1 VTAPRPPADLAG
13 RTPLTLTLTTGTE
26 LHRFYPAGLEPIYFD
41 NSLSG
46 RLNAPDGRY
55 GVLYAAARP
64 QGAFAETFLRT
75 PGKTL
80 LAPELI
86 AAKGQALLRTLRPL
100 TLIQLHGPGLARL
113 GATAEVTHGGLP
125 YDAPQAWSAALH
137 DHPLQADGVAYT
149 ARHDDAEVCYAI
161 FDRAATALTLE
172 AKTEDL
178 DNEEGFYL
186 LAEHYGVGLAPA
198 R

>member
-1 VTAPRPPADLAG
+1 MTAPHPPADLAG
-13 RTPLTLTLTTGTE
+13 RTPLMATLPEGTE

-41 NSLSG
+41 KSLGG

-55 GVLYAAARP
+55 GVLYAAAKP
-64 QGAFAETFLRT
+64 EGAFAETFLRT

-86 AAKGQALLRTLRPL
+86 AAKAQALLKTLRPL
-100 TLIQLHGPGLARL
+100 TFVQLHGPGLARL

-137 DHPLQADGVAYT
+137 DHPLQADGIAYT

-161 FDRAATALTLE
+161 FERAAAAITLE
-172 AKTEDL
+172 AQEEDL
-178 DNEEGFYL
+178 DHDGFYL

>member
-1 VTAPRPPADLAG
+1 MTAPRPPADVHS
-13 RTPLTLTLTTGTE
+13 RTPLTVALPAGTE
-26 LHRFYPAGLEPIYFD
+26 LHRFYPAGLKPIYFD
-41 NSLSG
+41 RSLAG

-55 GVLYAAARP
+55 GVLYAAAKP
-64 QGAFAETFLRT
+64 EGAFAETFLRT

-86 AAKGQALLRTLRPL
+86 AAKGQARLQTRRPL
-100 TLIQLHGPGLARL
+100 TLIQLHGSGLARL

-125 YDAPQAWSAALH
+125 YEAPQAWSTALH

-161 FDRAATALTLE
+161 FDRAAPALALE

>member
-1 VTAPRPPADLAG
+1 MTAPRPPADLAG
-13 RTPLTLTLTTGTE
+13 RTPLTVVLPEGAE
-26 LHRFYPAGLEPIYFD
+26 LHRFYPVGLAPIYFD
-41 NSLSG
+41 KSLSG
-46 RLNAPDGRY
+46 RLNAPDGGY
-55 GVLYAAARP
+55 GVLYAAARAE
-64 QGAFAETFLRT
+64 GAFAETFLRA
-75 PGKTL
+75 PGRTL

-86 AAKGQALLRTLRPL
+86 AAKGQARLKTLRPL
-100 TLIQLHGPGLARL
+100 TFIQLHGPGLARL

-125 YDAPQAWSAALH
+125 HDAPQAWSAALH
-137 DHPLQADGVAYT
+137 DHPLQVDGIAYT
-149 ARHDDAEVCYAI
+149 ARHDDAEVCYAV
-161 FDRAATALTLE
+161 FDRAAPALALE

>member
-1 VTAPRPPADLAG
+1 MTAPRPPADLVG
-13 RTPLTLTLTTGTE
+13 RAPLTVVLPEGTE
-26 LHRFYPAGLEPIYFD
+26 LHRFYPTGLKPIYCD
-41 NSLSG
+41 KSLSG

-64 QGAFAETFLRT
+64 EGAFAETFLRT

-86 AAKGQALLRTLRPL
+86 AAKGQARLKTLRPL
-100 TLIQLHGPGLARL
+100 TLIQLYGPGLARL

-137 DHPLQADGVAYT
+137 DHPLQADGIAYT

-161 FDRAATALTLE
+161 FDRAAPALALK
-172 AKTEDL
+172 AKSEDL
-178 DNEEGFYL
+178 DKEDGFYL